1 MNKRTKQLTFVSFLF
16 GFATVLLVF
25 ISAFLPEVSLA
36 QSRSDLGQPNPRA
49 NLYRGS
55 SDYSR
60 SSGSSSSYRPVASGL
75 SASCAPSHFNPSR
88 GQAVTW
94 FASATGGSGAYTY
107 AWSGTDGLS
116 GNTSTVAKA
125 YTTNGDKFATL
136 SVTSGS
142 QMVTVPCASVIV
154 GASGGGQTVT
164 SPGFGASCYSLPENA
179 LPGESVTWLS
189 IVSGVTA
196 STTYAWDG
204 TDGLSGDRPMISK
217 IYTSNGVK
225 AAMLTVTNGQNRIV
239 AACVNGVR
247 IGPARIAITGTTG
260 SSQTTTPTGVAT
272 DIQGTCAPSTTKAS
286 TNEKVVWSA
295 DAIGGTGSFQFLW
308 RGHESLMG
316 TLASTTKVYKKEGV
330 KKAEVTIVSGN
341 KSKVVLCST
350 GVEIVKGWRGLTAAS
365 LFSWLNGFWGF
376 LLIFPIAILIG
387 IVVARRKRA
396 KEEEAEEKDHVH

>member
-1 MNKRTKQLTFVSFLF
+1 MNKHTKQLAFTSSLL
-16 GFATVLLVF
+16 GLATALLVL
-25 ISAFLPEVSLA
+25 ISAFLPAVSHA

-49 NLYRGS
+49 NLDRGGGT
-55 SDYSR
+55 YTR
-60 SSGSSSSYRPVASGL
+60 YSGSSSGYRPVASGL
-75 SASCAPSHFNPSR
+75 AASCAASHFNPAR

-94 FASATGGSGAYTY
+94 FSSATGGDGSYTY

-116 GNTSTVAKA
+116 GNTNTVTKA
-125 YTTNGDKFATL
+125 YGTNGDKFATL
-136 SVTSGS
+136 SVTSGG
-142 QMVTVPCASVIV
+142 QMVTVSCASIMV
-154 GASGGGQTVT
+154 GAGGGQSVT
-164 SPGFGASCYSLPENA
+164 SPGFGASCYSLPESA

-217 IYTSNGVK
+217 TYTSNGVK
-225 AAMLTVTNGQNRIV
+225 AAMLTVTNGSNRIV

-247 IGPARIAITGTTG
+247 IGPARIVSGTTG
-260 SSQTTTPTGVAT
+260 PSQTTISTGAPTK
-272 DIQGTCAPSTTKAS
+272 IQGTCTPSTTKAT
-286 TNEKVVWSA
+286 TNEEVVWSVA
-295 DAIGGTGSFQFLW
+295 AIGGNGSFQYLW

-316 TLASTTKVYKKEGV
+316 TLASTTKTYKKEGV

-341 KSKVVLCST
+341 KSEVVLCST
-350 GVEIVKGWRGLTAAS
+350 AVEIVKGWNGLTAAS
-365 LFSWLNGFWGF
+365 LFSWINGFWGF
-376 LLIFPIAILIG
+376 LLILPIAILIG